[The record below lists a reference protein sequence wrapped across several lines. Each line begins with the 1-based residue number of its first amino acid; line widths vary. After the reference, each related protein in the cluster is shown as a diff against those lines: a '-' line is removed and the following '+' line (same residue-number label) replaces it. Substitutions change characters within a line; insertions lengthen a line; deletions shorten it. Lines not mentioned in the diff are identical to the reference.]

1 MTTGTSNH
9 GECSTAGEGF
19 SVSPTEVKISFYS
32 HNTDSKSSTT
42 RSHDHVSI
50 NVHFEQPKGTQIK
63 TENSNATSE
72 DPDKNSA
79 GRRQTLPA
87 YVPSSTGYLNASKG
101 PSVDAVEA
109 QYDSPCDDEAELID
123 LTEEEKQIVF
133 TGISRSVKSAKST
146 CKAILKS
153 SASVSKNTEKSSSI
167 SSLSTTSAISSTTQD
182 FVENK
187 NASGEK
193 DVASLG
199 EGQKS
204 KSVVN
209 DVFIDDIK
217 KEKLESGEEQERVL
231 KEKASNKVE
240 GKLWT
245 KEQTPPQKP
254 KSDGEEKLGGRIL
267 HEKEKKYDILDS
279 AGNIKR
285 KRKSP
290 ASGDPSKPTKVRKL
304 DPNKKDEFSKRTKGQ
319 KQVVKASN
327 FAASS
332 VECKPE
338 GKKQITKLTDVDFFT
353 FADQPKKTKLS
364 EKLKCKEKSPNKKV
378 KSKTTGRSAVSS
390 TEKKTVVKAEGSDRR
405 KEHPEEFFDFEDIP
419 DFPEITTCSPKPK
432 KFEKRKI
439 FELEESG
446 CSDVEIINVAE
457 SPLFSDSS
465 SEDDITTDSQG
476 DSELRK
482 IFNEYQPHQEQQL
495 KQRASHP
502 NSKITVTNTR
512 RSNPVTPEKPP
523 SMADKLGLGK
533 KQRVAHESSYVSV
546 ANFLCYF
553 FFGGGEGFKKK
564 L

>member
-50 NVHFEQPKGTQIK
+50 NVHFEQPKGSQIK
-63 TENSNATSE
+63 TESSNAASE

-153 SASVSKNTEKSSSI
+153 SASDSKNTEKSSGI
-167 SSLSTTSAISSTTQD
+167 SSLSTTTSAISSTTQD

-193 DVASLG
+193 DVGSLG

-254 KSDGEEKLGGRIL
+254 KSDGGEKLGGRIL
-267 HEKEKKYDILDS
+267 QDS
-279 AGNIKR
+279 AGKIKR
-285 KRKSP
+285 KRKS
-290 ASGDPSKPTKVRKL
+290 SGSADSSKPIKVRKL

-319 KQVVKASN
+319 KEVVKASS
-327 FAASS
+327 FAASRA
-332 VECKPE
+332 ECKPE

-353 FADQPKKTKLS
+353 LAGQPKKTKLS

-502 NSKITVTNTR
+502 NSKITATNTR

-553 FFGGGEGFKKK
+553 FFGGGRDLKKSYS
-564 L
+564 

>member
-50 NVHFEQPKGTQIK
+50 NVHFEQPKGSQIK
-63 TENSNATSE
+63 TESSNTASE

-390 TEKKTVVKAEGSDRR
+390 TEKKTVVKTEGSDRR

-432 KFEKRKI
+432 KFEKRKF
-439 FELEESG
+439 FELDESG

-553 FFGGGEGFKKK
+553 FLGGGEGFKKK